1 MLVDPGP
8 YHPQGPGFANV
19 ASEEV
24 GVGSSENGL
33 TAGGGVVVES
43 TLVPPIE
50 PIKLTET
57 NPFIFLHGLDPWW
70 H

>member
-19 ASEEV
+19 ATKEV
-24 GVGSSENGL
+24 GVGSSEKGL

-43 TLVPPIE
+43 
-50 PIKLTET
+50 KLAHHGAPYWT
-57 NPFIFLHGLDPWW
+57 N
-70 H
+70 